1 MKRIIAILLLCT
13 ASFNIYGQENKLDC
27 ESIYANAV
35 SLLRSKNYQ
44 LALNKLTAY
53 KLCGTSIQKRKAD
66 TLIDEINEVINNQ
79 GLQIDKIRK
88 EVGRQTQIALVQ
100 ENKAQANYLI
110 NEAKR
115 IVAAEPNIAL
125 RLAEEAMKKEK
136 SLEITQDLKT
146 IYRDNSF
153 YKSFTKNDS
162 IKSTTTI
169 AFSPNGKIL
178 VLITHK
184 ITYFYNDD
192 GQLIHA
198 MNNTEFTY
206 DFYPQDDRVFIF
218 NTRSGDLKIIDKNGK
233 ETAGGNVAVDYIE
246 WIKIAPS
253 GDYLLLKSIKSPYC
267 QLVNFAKK
275 TTTSIVSSPVS
286 GLFWNVKFSVTGNLF
301 GITSTDSLYTV
312 SIFNKNGEKLGVIN
326 DLNLYGTNF
335 TFSANDQHVALWKDS
350 TLLVYNLQGD
360 TILEQKCNKLV
371 GDVEFVNNDK
381 EIFIRYTGNSIEFI
395 DLEGSLIEDFIGAKG
410 KISSDIQYI
419 IEITKDKRR
428 VLIKDLNG
436 NILQELKGYSED
448 ISDAKVSP
456 DGKYIFTV
464 SMDKT
469 VRMWYLK
476 YSFSYF
482 ENNDTTFSYKHINN
496 TRVSYSGQLQLK
508 YLNQNDPGFDSV
520 IQNNKHILLKTNGFI
535 NSRWDRQKSNEG
547 FEIEVLSP
555 TNKKI
560 IAQYDSLVILFDLK
574 GNIWKKL
581 DRIKDEIHFIT
592 ISPDGNKLIIIQKD
606 SMTLYDME
614 KRSASLFRR
623 NNETVEQVAFAP
635 AGQTILIETTKEI
648 KLFDLGGIEIA
659 SINNLNQQAKFIAF
673 SPDGGKV
680 IIEERSSYRKL
691 YKYKILNKAGTQIG
705 GFSVQYTELFNKAF
719 FSVDGKFIYTV
730 TGNKIRQLD
739 LKGTLQFEVTNRHP
753 VNFISFRHDGKIL
766 VLYSD
771 MEIAYLK
778 IPPGFSEFLKNYDIQ
793 LLNKEQKDKYAIK

>member
-1 MKRIIAILLLCT
+1 MKRIITILLLCA

-35 SLLRSKNYQ
+35 SLFRSKNYQ
-44 LALNKLTAY
+44 LALGKLTAY
-53 KLCGTSIQKRKAD
+53 KLCGTSIQKGKAD
-66 TLIDEINEVINNQ
+66 TLILKINEVINNQ
-79 GLQIDKIRK
+79 GPQIDKIEK

-125 RLAEEAMKKEK
+125 RLAEEAMKKKK
-136 SLEITQDLKT
+136 SPEIIQDLKT

-178 VLITHK
+178 VLPTHR

-218 NTRSGDLKIIDKNGK
+218 NKRSGDLKIIDKNGK
-233 ETAGGNVAVDYIE
+233 ETPGGNVAVDLIE
-246 WIKIAPS
+246 WVKIAPS
-253 GDYLLLKSIKSPYC
+253 GDYLLLKSINSPYY
-267 QLVNFAKK
+267 QLVDFSKK
-275 TTTSIVSSPVS
+275 TTTSIVSSTVS
-286 GLFWNVKFSVTGNLF
+286 GFLSNVKFSVTGNLF
-301 GITSTDSLYTV
+301 GILSTDSLYTV
-312 SIFNKNGEKLGVIN
+312 SILNKNGEKLGVIN
-326 DLNLYGTNF
+326 DLNLYGTDF

-381 EIFIRYTGNSIEFI
+381 EIFIRYTGNSSEFI

-469 VRMWYLK
+469 VRMWYVK
-476 YSFSYF
+476 YGFSYF

-508 YLNQNDPGFDSV
+508 YLNQNDPNFDSV

-535 NSRWDRQKSNEG
+535 DSRWDRQKSNEG

-592 ISPDGNKLIIIQKD
+592 ISPDGNKLIITQKD
-606 SMTLYDME
+606 SMTLYDLE
-614 KRSASLFRR
+614 KRSVSLLKRT
-623 NNETVEQVAFAP
+623 NEKVEHVAFAP
-635 AGQTILIETTKEI
+635 TGKTILIETTNKI
-648 KLFDLGGIEIA
+648 KLVDLAGMKTTY
-659 SINNLNQQAKFIAF
+659 INELKQQAKFIAF
-673 SPDGGKV
+673 SRDGEKI
-680 IIEERSSYRKL
+680 IIEESSNYRKPH
-691 YKYKILNKAGTQIG
+691 KYKILNKAGTQIG
-705 GFSVQYTELFNKAF
+705 GFSLQYTELFDEAF

-730 TGNKIRQLD
+730 TDNKIRQLD
-739 LKGTLQFEVTNRHP
+739 LNGVLQFEVTNRHP
-753 VNFISFRHDGKIL
+753 VDFICFSNDGKIL
-766 VLYSD
+766 ALYAD
-771 MEIAYLK
+771 MEIAYFK
-778 IPPGFSEFLKNYDIQ
+778 IPPGFSEFLKNCDIE
-793 LLNKEQKDKYAIK
+793 LLSRAQKDKYGIK